1 MNCPLCCYQESN
13 CHNCHKT
20 YQTPRLKK
28 FLIGDVSFLSQA
40 RSDRPPI
47 FVRVLNYVEQV
58 HLQNGLKENLR
69 AMWLKFG
76 VAPDGELTG
85 IDEVGRGKTNLACL
99 YCGGSLTAK
108 KGSVKEHHF
117 AHTEETCKPVS
128 QRIKTKAF
136 PALPLYDNFNI
147 QLKGEELE
155 QLKVLWKEYGAR
167 DYPIPKDLVSFRWE
181 LKGLLESEGSRTY
194 QFTDLG
200 KIPVGALPL
209 ALFNQVQE
217 PLLLSE
223 LVKLEQS
230 TAVAEA
236 AGLSCLEE
244 RRADLLIY
252 RAQLRRILINLLYFL
267 EVKADGNTFYKIGIT
282 TRSIEERIA
291 EVQRDVR
298 AHYSDVAVNLLGL
311 WERRGNVELYFKHR
325 YKAFNYRIGK
335 LTEYFAFPNVKAV
348 LQDLC
353 EMKPKML
360 SDVELDAIGGGSK
373 RM

>member
-1 MNCPLCCYQESN
+1 
-13 CHNCHKT
+13 
-20 YQTPRLKK
+20 
-28 FLIGDVSFLSQA
+28 
-40 RSDRPPI
+40 
-47 FVRVLNYVEQV
+47 
-58 HLQNGLKENLR
+58 
-69 AMWLKFG
+69 MWLKFG
-76 VAPDGELTG
+76 VAPSGELAS
-85 IDEVGRGKTNLACL
+85 IDEVVRGKTNLACL

-117 AHTEETCKPVS
+117 AHTGESCKPVS

-136 PALPLYDNFNI
+136 PSLPLYDNFSV

-167 DYPIPKDLVSFRWE
+167 DYTIPKDLVSFRWE
-181 LKGLLESEGSRTY
+181 LKELLESSGDRLY

-217 PLLLSE
+217 PLLMSALAS
-223 LVKLEQS
+223 LEGS
-230 TAVAEA
+230 VEIAEA

-252 RAQLRRILINLLYFL
+252 RAQLRRILVNSLYFL
-267 EVKADGNTFYKIGIT
+267 EVKADGHCFYKIGVT

-298 AHYSDVAVNLLGL
+298 AHYSDAAVSLLGL
-311 WERRGNVELYFKHR
+311 WEHRGNVELYFKHR
-325 YKAFNYRIGK
+325 YQPFNYRIGK

-348 LQDLC
+348 LNDLYGM
-353 EMKPKML
+353 EPKVL
-360 SDVELDAIGGGSK
+360 SAAESDAIADQDK
-373 RM
+373 R

>member
-1 MNCPLCCYQESN
+1 
-13 CHNCHKT
+13 
-20 YQTPRLKK
+20 
-28 FLIGDVSFLSQA
+28 
-40 RSDRPPI
+40 
-47 FVRVLNYVEQV
+47 
-58 HLQNGLKENLR
+58 
-69 AMWLKFG
+69 MWLKFG
-76 VAPDGELTG
+76 VARSGELTG
-85 IDEVGRGKTNLACL
+85 IDEVVRGKTQLTCL

-136 PALPLYDNFNI
+136 PSLPLYDSFNI

-155 QLKVLWKEYGAR
+155 QLKVLWKEYGAQ
-167 DYPIPKDLVSFRWE
+167 DYGIPKDLVNFRWQ
-181 LKGLLESEGSRTY
+181 LKGLLESEGDRTY

-223 LVKLEQS
+223 LASLEGS
-230 TAVAEA
+230 VEIAEA
-236 AGLSCLEE
+236 AGLSCLDE

-252 RAQLRRILINLLYFL
+252 RAQLRRILVNSLYFL
-267 EVKADGNTFYKIGIT
+267 EVKANGNCFYKIGIT

-298 AHYSDVAVNLLGL
+298 AHYSNVAVSLLGL
-311 WERRGNVELYFKHR
+311 WEHRGNVELYFKHR
-325 YKAFNYRIGK
+325 YQPFNYRIGK
-335 LTEYFAFPNVKAV
+335 LTEYFVFPNVKAM

-353 EMKPKML
+353 EMKPKVL
-360 SDVELDAIGGGSK
+360 SAVEPDTISGV
-373 RM
+373 R